1 MEEAE
6 QERSLAVESAAG
18 ETEGAV
24 ERSVAFGAEVADDG
38 SLVPGPGP
46 FDRIEFRG
54 VGRQPDER
62 EPVRFLFDELAGGD
76 ASVRVDAIPD
86 HDDGPGQVLVK
97 LLEEL
102 DDVLGANGPGDQT
115 EEEVGSTTVR
125 RVGRSSN
132 RREVL
137 PVAEAMF

>member
-1 MEEAE
+1 VEEAE
-6 QERSLAVESAAG
+6 QERSPAVESAAG
-18 ETEGAV
+18 ETEGAA
-24 ERSVAFGAEVADDG
+24 ERSVAFGAEVAGDG
-38 SLVPGPGP
+38 SLVPRPGS

-54 VGRQPDER
+54 VGRQADQR
-62 EPVRFLFDELAGGD
+62 EPMRFLFDEPAGGD

-86 HDDGPGQVLVK
+86 HDDGSGQVLVK

-102 DDVLGANGPGDQT
+102 DDVLGANGPGDQA
-115 EEEVGSTTVR
+115 EEEAGSTTVR
-125 RVGRSSN
+125 GVGRSSN

>member
-1 MEEAE
+1 MKEAE
-6 QERSLAVESAAG
+6 QERSPAVESTAC
-18 ETEGAV
+18 ETEGVA
-24 ERSVAFGAEVADDG
+24 ERFVAFGAEVAGDG
-38 SLVPGPGP
+38 SLVPRPGS

-62 EPVRFLFDELAGGD
+62 EPMRFLFDEPAGSD

-86 HDDGPGQVLVK
+86 HDDGSGQVLVK

-102 DDVLGANGPGDQT
+102 DDVLGANGPGNQA
-115 EEEVGSTTVR
+115 EEEAGSATMR

-137 PVAEAMF
+137 PMAEAMF

>member
-1 MEEAE
+1 MKEAE
-6 QERSLAVESAAG
+6 QERSLSVESAAG
-18 ETEGAV
+18 KTEGAA
-24 ERSVAFGAEVADDG
+24 ERSVAFGAEVADNG
-38 SLVPGPGP
+38 SLVPRPGP

-102 DDVLGANGPGDQT
+102 DDVLGANGPGNQA
-115 EEEVGSTTVR
+115 EEEAGSATVR
-125 RVGRSSN
+125 GVGRPSN

>member
-1 MEEAE
+1 VKEAE
-6 QERSLAVESAAG
+6 QERSSAIESAAG

-24 ERSVAFGAEVADDG
+24 KRPVAFGTKISDDG
-38 SLVPGPGP
+38 SLVPRPSP
-46 FDRIEFRG
+46 FNRIEFRG

-97 LLEEL
+97 LFEEL
-102 DDVLGANGPGDQT
+102 DDVLGANGPGNQA
-115 EEEVGSTTVR
+115 EEEAGSATVR

-137 PVAEAMF
+137 PMAEAMF